1 VVPDRGRIPY
11 GRRVRDGVPLPG
23 RSPTE
28 VLSQLA
34 YRVFGPLHPD
44 RVRVVLDYHG
54 LDGQPAARLAEVA
67 ARQHVTSRTV
77 SNHVAAVR
85 AAGARLPLTDEVI
98 TAVTR
103 GSIPGDDHR
112 ARVRIAGTL
121 GLPAPAARQKPVT
134 SSVSRVSPAQLRAAR
149 AAARVLAAVGPL
161 PLDTLLAAVTRSRR
175 FRTRSPLTAPGLG
188 AGLTAVGATTDPA
201 DGLWRAP
208 PGTTVPGRYRAVV
221 DTAGGRDL
229 TRQEMIAVLT
239 AAGYSRTSADG
250 RLSSSHPLFTRT
262 GPGRYTLIGTH
273 APGSGPA
280 SS

>member
-1 VVPDRGRIPY
+1 M
-11 GRRVRDGVPLPG
+11 
-23 RSPTE
+23 RS
-28 VLSQLA
+28 SA
-34 YRVFGPLHPD
+34 
-44 RVRVVLDYHG
+44 
-54 LDGQPAARLAEVA
+54 
-67 ARQHVTSRTV
+67 
-77 SNHVAAVR
+77 
-85 AAGARLPLTDEVI
+85 
-98 TAVTR
+98 
-103 GSIPGDDHR
+103 
-112 ARVRIAGTL
+112 
-121 GLPAPAARQKPVT
+121 APA
-134 SSVSRVSPAQLRAAR
+134 SLAQLRAAR

-175 FRTRSPLTAPGLG
+175 FRTRSPLTATGLG